1 MSLSFTGNFYKMDG
15 VSDKVANP
23 LTAKFQA
30 SALDASLLTGGEVAK
45 LELAKLIF
53 GLSYQI

>member
-1 MSLSFTGNFYKMDG
+1 MSLSFTGKCYKMDG
-15 VSDKVANP
+15 LADKVADP

-45 LELAKLIF
+45 LELAKFIF
-53 GLSYQI
+53 GLPS